1 MLLYDNDEIVLD
13 YFYQV
18 NLLPSHRENMEYS
31 LTRKEKKTLQIKIES
46 IRLYLLQV
54 LRQDHLL
61 MLVEGYFDY
70 LINKLD
76 CLLIEPI
83 EQLFEL
89 K

>member
-1 MLLYDNDEIVLD
+1 
-13 YFYQV
+13 
-18 NLLPSHRENMEYS
+18 MEYS

-76 CLLIEPI
+76 CLLIESI

-89 K
+89 KLNQE